1 MLRCVLSLVAAL
13 VVASSALAGGRYVP
27 LEVSVGTNATTR
39 VTATERFHGRVNEIY
54 FQIPAASTS
63 VVTVVSTPNVG
74 SGLTPTV
81 LYTNAA
87 LTANAVSRTRV
98 AQTDNTGANLSS
110 LSVAESFLCVGDPV
124 VFSVTQ
130 ASAQTGVTFKAWIKL
145 ED

>member
-1 MLRCVLSLVAAL
+1 MLRCILSLLAAMA
-13 VVASSALAGGRYVP
+13 VASSAMAGGRYVP
-27 LEVSVGTNATTR
+27 LECSIGTNATAT
-39 VTATERFHGRVNEIY
+39 VTDTEYFRGKVSEIY
-54 FQIPAASTS
+54 VQVPAASTG

-98 AQTDNTGANLSS
+98 TQHDNTGANLSS
-110 LSVAESFLCVGDPV
+110 LSVAEPFLCVGDPV

-130 ASAQTGVTFKAWIKL
+130 TSALTGVVYKAWIKL